1 MKLTRERTR
10 EMMERNGGYLDLEG
24 YTSITALPDNL
35 TVGGYLYLSR
45 TSITAR
51 KRKRVKRLHDGEY
64 AEGRYLY
71 ADGVLTHIK
80 GRRKAGKYTFY
91 IGKIRGKN
99 VVTDGKHYAH
109 CDKLRD
115 GVADLMYKTAKDR
128 GAEQYKGMDMDAE
141 MTVDEAVTMYRVIT
155 GACRQ
160 GSESFVNSLGDKLK
174 GRYTV
179 REMIEL
185 TRGQYGS
192 EAFARFFE

>member
-1 MKLTRERTR
+1 MKLTLERTR
-10 EMMERNGGYLDLEG
+10 EMMEKNGGSLDLSG
-24 YTSITALPDNL
+24 TNITALPDNL
-35 TVGGYLYLSR
+35 TVGGYLYLR
-45 TSITAR
+45 GTNITAR
-51 KRKRVKRLHDGEY
+51 ERKRVKRLHDGEY
-64 AEGRYLY
+64 VEGRYLY
-71 ADGVLTHIK
+71 ADDILTPIK

-99 VVTDGKHYAH
+99 VVTDGEHYAH

-115 GVADLMYKTAKDR
+115 GVADLMFKSAEDR
-128 GAEQYKGMDMDAE
+128 GAEQYKGMGMDAE

-155 GACRQ
+155 GACQQ
-160 GSESFVNSLGDKLK
+160 GSENFVNSLGDKLK
-174 GRYTV
+174 DRYTV